1 MAKRSTTRL
10 IASEVDKLTP
20 TEQRYT
26 IGDRDIPGFEV
37 RVSSTGAK
45 TFSITYRTHD
55 GKRERYTIGQLGRV
69 TADRARKIAKARLGE
84 VANNGNP
91 HAEKRLARKQA
102 AAPPLRDFIDRRYS
116 DYVLDSDEHRSGDQ
130 TIARL
135 KAAFSPLLDK
145 PIDEITAWDVSK
157 WRMNRSKGDA
167 KPSTIR
173 RDLGALRAMYGKAI
187 SWDVVGADPTRDEKL
202 PKVDRKGRPRFLSEP
217 EEARLRDALRAREE
231 KLRGKR
237 QRFNEWRATRGLR
250 VFEARAAPY
259 SDHLEPIVLLVLNSG
274 LRRGE
279 LFNLEWR
286 DIDFRR
292 RMLTVRAAAAKD
304 EESREIPINQESR
317 AVLTAWRDQHA
328 RDDTPIVFHNRGRRL
343 TTIKTAWGTLL
354 RDAGITSFTFHGI
367 RHTFATR
374 LLARGAS
381 INVVRDLLGHSDITM
396 TARYLHSTG
405 GGKTAAVAKLGHG
418 GS

>member
-37 RVSSTGAK
+37 RVSPTGAK

-237 QRFNEWRATRGLR
+237 PRFLSEPEEARLRDALRAREEKLRGKRQRFNEWRATRGLR

-259 SDHLEPIVLLVLNSG
+259 SDSP
-274 LRRGE
+274 
-279 LFNLEWR
+279 
-286 DIDFRR
+286 
-292 RMLTVRAAAAKD
+292 RADRPACAQQWIAP
-304 EESREIPINQESR
+304 R
-317 AVLTAWRDQHA
+317 
-328 RDDTPIVFHNRGRRL
+328 
-343 TTIKTAWGTLL
+343 
-354 RDAGITSFTFHGI
+354 
-367 RHTFATR
+367 
-374 LLARGAS
+374 
-381 INVVRDLLGHSDITM
+381 
-396 TARYLHSTG
+396 
-405 GGKTAAVAKLGHG
+405 
-418 GS
+418 